1 MTPEETIRGIYL
13 ISFNASAILLT
24 LYLSE
29 LQAELKRERIEKK
42 LYKKQVARQLQPH
55 WFDAVT

>member
-1 MTPEETIRGIYL
+1 MRQLEVY
-13 ISFNASAILLT
+13 ISYSFITSAILLT

-42 LYKKQVARQLQPH
+42 LYKIQVARQLQSH